1 MTSAFIC
8 LSWPSMTSW
17 HTYTKAHIPVMK
29 ITAWHIDPSVESY
42 SNMSQT
48 WRPTKTQISRKHPA
62 IIDWIPWPSI
72 RDKLITCHA
81 ANPLIDNVICAIGH
95 SYVMEIDLSKLIAN
109 IPPTPGYVSVWD
121 LIRTISPETSKQ
133 NTETSKNINLNAW
146 DGLRGSGVPTD
157 ESFQFHRHKESFGMR
172 LPAPDTNSLFGS
184 HTMALQAFELLGM
197 DKGASLFRLDPAFFE
212 THPEMYD
219 HRDNIMASGVHL
231 KSPYGDTMISPRP
244 LDISVSTQYKQLSSW
259 TVDLLVEGAL
269 PVPRLHL
276 DSE

>member
-1 MTSAFIC
+1 
-8 LSWPSMTSW
+8 
-17 HTYTKAHIPVMK
+17 
-29 ITAWHIDPSVESY
+29 
-42 SNMSQT
+42 MSQT